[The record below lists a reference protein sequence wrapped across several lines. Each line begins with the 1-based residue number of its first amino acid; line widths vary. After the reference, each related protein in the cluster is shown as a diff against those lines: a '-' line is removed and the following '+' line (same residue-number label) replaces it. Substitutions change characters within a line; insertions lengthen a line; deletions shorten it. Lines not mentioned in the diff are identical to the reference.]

1 MKAQI
6 LKPTDK
12 REQKHRVSIFLAGS
26 IEMGAAED
34 WQTQV
39 QNELA
44 DFNVTI
50 FNPRRDEWDSS
61 WEQRE
66 TNPQFNHQVNWE
78 MNMLENTSIIFMYFS
93 PETKSPIS
101 LLELGLHAQDNII
114 VCCPDGFWRK
124 GNVEIVCSRN
134 GIPLFDNLE
143 KAIASLISKIKSLEV
158 NC

>member
-6 LKPTDK
+6 IKPTDK
-12 REQKHRVSIFLAGS
+12 DIQNNRISIFLAGS

-34 WQTQV
+34 WQTRV

-44 DFNVTI
+44 EFPITI

-78 MNMLENTSIIFMYFS
+78 MNMLENASFIFMYFS

-134 GIPLFDNLE
+134 RIPLFNDLDS
-143 KAIASLISKIKSLEV
+143 AIASLISKIKSHI
-158 NC
+158 